1 MKKFFKWTLVVFV
14 IFYLCTQ
21 PHRAAD
27 VVHAGVG
34 GVTGAAS
41 SLSTF
46 VSDLP

>member
-1 MKKFFKWTLVVFV
+1 MKRFLKWALAAFL

-21 PHRAAD
+21 PHRAAN
-27 VVHAGVG
+27 VVHVGVG